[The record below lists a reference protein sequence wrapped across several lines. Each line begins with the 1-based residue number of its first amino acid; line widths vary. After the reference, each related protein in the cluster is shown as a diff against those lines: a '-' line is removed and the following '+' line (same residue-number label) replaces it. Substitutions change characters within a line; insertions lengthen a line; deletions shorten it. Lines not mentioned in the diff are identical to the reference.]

1 MSTTQLPLYRKRVLV
16 VDDHPVVRQGLALL
30 ISRDENLIVSLEAE
44 DASAAMQAIAASNP
58 DMVIL
63 DISLGGVDGITL
75 TRNIRDRYP
84 DIPILVLSMHDESL
98 FAERALRAGARG
110 YVMKNESS
118 QKIMEALHRVLR
130 GELYLSER
138 LSGTFL
144 SKFLHLRSDNQDSY
158 LSSLTDREL
167 EVFQLIGVGRSTREI
182 AETLH
187 LSAKTIET
195 HRTHIIEKLGLRN
208 SKEVFQHAFRWT
220 NMGE

>member
-110 YVMKNESS
+110 YIMKNESS

-138 LSGTFL
+138 LSATFL